1 MTRSQAQ
8 DSSPEAPSSSTDA
21 LADPQRIVDTVHEP
35 LLVLDADLTVRQV
48 NPAFYRVF
56 SAAPDDTIGASL
68 YELGGGHFDAPVL
81 REALDRLLEQGE
93 PFEQI
98 ELDRAFEGLGRRVLH
113 INGRMLRAKADESD
127 RLLLAINDVTDR
139 RRMEETLRRR
149 TEKLERSNADLE
161 QFAYAAS
168 HDLQEPLRMVSSYLQ
183 LLERRYEED
192 LDETARE
199 FIEYAVDGA
208 ERMKAL
214 INGLLQYSRVG
225 RKEDEFE
232 EVDLGEVLTDVLDDV
247 AREIDRLGGTVT
259 REALPTTHG
268 SRDQLRRVFQNLIE
282 NALTYRGD
290 APPQIHVSGW
300 AEPDGAAHVIVRDEG
315 PGIPPEGQDK
325 IFQIFTQLD
334 PHGAGQEGSGM
345 GLALSRKIVQR
356 HDGALWVESEPG
368 EGSAFHLTLHL
379 TPSASRDDVA

>member
-8 DSSPEAPSSSTDA
+8 DSSPETPSSSTDA

-259 REALPTTHG
+259 REALPTTYG

-300 AEPDGAAHVIVRDEG
+300 AAP
-315 PGIPPEGQDK
+315 
-325 IFQIFTQLD
+325 
-334 PHGAGQEGSGM
+334 S
-345 GLALSRKIVQR
+345 
-356 HDGALWVESEPG
+356 
-368 EGSAFHLTLHL
+368 GSAQPLTWIWGG
-379 TPSASRDDVA
+379 ASPRYVRAFSTRF

>member
-1 MTRSQAQ
+1 MAHSHPQ
-8 DSSPEAPSSSTDA
+8 DASPEAPSSGA
-21 LADPQRIVDTVHEP
+21 GVLADPQRIVDTLHEP
-35 LLVLDADLTVRQV
+35 LLVLDTDLTARQV
-48 NPAFYRVF
+48 NPAFYHVF

-68 YELGGGHFDAPVL
+68 YELGGGHFDAPVV
-81 REALDRLLEQGE
+81 REAMGRLLEQGE
-93 PFEQI
+93 PFEEI
-98 ELDRAFEGLGRRVLH
+98 ELDREFEGLGRRVFH
-113 INGRMLRAKADESD
+113 INGRMLRADADEPGQ
-127 RLLLAINDVTDR
+127 LLLAISDVTEQR
-139 RRMEETLRRR
+139 RLEEELRRQ
-149 TEKLERSNADLE
+149 TEELERSNEELE

-225 RKEDEFE
+225 RKEDEFK

-300 AEPDGAAHVIVRDEG
+300 TEPDGAAHVIVRDEG

-345 GLALSRKIVQR
+345 GLALSQKVVQR

-379 TPSASRDDVA
+379 TPNASRDDVA